1 MRIIAVRACGLQ
13 SNMTIIF
20 GNVLLIKN
28 TMKKTRSIFINSGV
42 ALTLIL
48 AASFPVSATIPTAEI
63 DAPFEAREYTR
74 KQVISSKQTLG
85 QLLNRHYEKQRLNDD
100 LSSKI
105 FDLYIQSMDN
115 SRSYFLQSDID
126 EFEQF
131 RYKLDD
137 GLIKGSLNAPFIMY
151 NRLQQRVTE
160 RLSFLLKQIPE
171 KAKGYDFDNQDTLS
185 LDREEAPW
193 FKTTAELD
201 VLWTK
206 RLKNSILNL
215 RLADKEDDAIYELLT
230 KRYQNQLNRTHLA
243 NEDDGF
249 QVYMNAVT
257 HAFDPHTA
265 YFSPRNTENFNIN
278 MSLSLQGIGAV
289 LQTEDE
295 HTKVVRLVPA
305 GPAEKAGE
313 LQPADKITGVGQGD
327 KGEIVDVIGWRL
339 DEVVDLIRG
348 PKGTTVNLEIIPS
361 DSNDLKTKV
370 IQIVRDEVKLEEQS
384 AQKEIIEIPQ
394 GDKTLRIGVIEI
406 PTFYIDF
413 QGRQEGKKDF
423 KSTTRDVEILITE
436 LKQENIDGIIVD
448 LRNNGGGSLDEALS
462 LTDLFIDRGPVVQ
475 VRYSNGYIQ
484 VLPENKN
491 QQAGIV
497 YDGPLAVLTN
507 RLSASASEI
516 FAGAIQDYGRGIIVG
531 GQTFGKGTVQSVLPL
546 EHGQIKLT
554 QAKFYRVS
562 GDSTQNQGVIP
573 DILFPSLFDKD
584 KIGESALDE
593 ALPWDTIRPAGYKA
607 QREFQ
612 QWLPLLREKHQ
623 SRIETNPDFIFLNEQ
638 KSLMTEL
645 RQRTDI
651 TLNEKQRK
659 QEREDNEKQRLTI
672 ENQRRKAKGM
682 ELLDSLKDEDTD
694 SSKKDKTAAISTDDS
709 KKDGSKKDDSKKDD
723 TEKEDKEPD
732 ALLIETGNILTD
744 LMNLGKLPS
753 GKLQHAKRH

>member
-1 MRIIAVRACGLQ
+1 
-13 SNMTIIF
+13 
-20 GNVLLIKN
+20 
-28 TMKKTRSIFINSGV
+28 MKKTRSIFLKTSAIFS
-42 ALTLIL
+42 LSLL
-48 AASFPVSATIPTAEI
+48 AAFPALATIPTAEI
-63 DAPFEAREYTR
+63 DAPFEAREYTQ
-74 KQVISSKQTLG
+74 KQVTTSKQSLH
-85 QLLNRHYEKQRLNDD
+85 QLLGRHYEKQRLNDE

-105 FDLYIQSMDN
+105 YDLYIESMDG
-115 SRSYFLQSDID
+115 SRSYFLESDIA
-126 EFEQF
+126 EFEQY
-131 RYKLDD
+131 RLKLDD
-137 GLIKGSLNAPFIMY
+137 GLIKGNLNAPFSMY

-160 RLSFLLKQIPE
+160 RLSFLLKQLPDAAKKYNFSKDE
-171 KAKGYDFDNQDTLS
+171 KLS
-185 LDREEAPW
+185 LDRENAAW
-193 FKTTAELD
+193 SKDSKELD
-201 VLWTK
+201 NLWRK

-215 RLADKEDDAIYELLT
+215 RLADKEDEAIYELLA

-305 GPAEKAGE
+305 GPADKAGE

-327 KGEIVDVIGWRL
+327 EEIVDVIGWRL

-348 PKGTTVNLEIIPS
+348 AKGTTVRLEIIPS
-361 DSNDLKTKV
+361 ESNDLKTKV
-370 IQIVRDEVKLEEQS
+370 VDIVRDEVKLEEQS
-384 AQKEIIEIPQ
+384 AQKEVIEIPQ
-394 GDKTLRIGVIEI
+394 GDKTLKIGVIDI

-423 KSTTRDVEILITE
+423 KSTTRDVEKLVNE
-436 LKQENIDGIIVD
+436 LKQENVEGIIID
-448 LRNNGGGSLDEALS
+448 LRNNGGGSLDEALN

-475 VRYSNGYIQ
+475 VRYSNGYVQ
-484 VLPENKN
+484 VLPEHKN
-491 QQAGIV
+491 QQEGIV
-497 YDGPLAVLTN
+497 YDGPIAVLTN

-546 EHGQIKLT
+546 EHGQLKLT

-562 GDSTQNQGVIP
+562 GDSTQHQGVIP
-573 DILFPSLFDKD
+573 DILFPSLFDKE

-593 ALPWDTIRPAGYKA
+593 ALAWDTIRPAGYQSK
-607 QREFQ
+607 RDFQ
-612 QWLPLLREKHQ
+612 QWLPVLREKHQ
-623 SRIETNPDFIFLNEQ
+623 NRIETNPDFIFLHEQ
-638 KSLMTEL
+638 KNLMTEL
-645 RQRTDI
+645 RKRTDI

-659 QEREDNEKQRLTI
+659 QEREDNETQRLTI

-682 ELLDSLKDEDTD
+682 ELLDSLKEEDDKKLAENEKSKTTEKDADKETAEKDED
-694 SSKKDKTAAISTDDS
+694 
-709 KKDGSKKDDSKKDD
+709 
-723 TEKEDKEPD
+723 KEPEPD

-744 LMNLGKLPS
+744 LMKLSLLP
-753 GKLQHAKRH
+753 KAELQQAQRQEP